1 MDVSSL
7 VPAGLQA
14 GQVDMC
20 EVQAGYNKFSENL
33 RKFTP
38 QAIQCAIFCGGSRCK
53 YENSKAWPPVHM
65 AIQNIFSHWV
75 TDDVLAMARP
85 NTAQIIKKDIIA
97 QFQGWSIKT
106 IINLQTPGEHASCGG
121 PLEDSGFTYDPNV
134 FMKHGIYY
142 YNFAL
147 KDYGDATMGKLL
159 DMVKVVAF
167 AVQEGRVAI
176 HCHAGLGRTGVLIA
190 CYLIY
195 GLRVRANDAIRF
207 VRMKRPS
214 AIQTRGQILC
224 IQEFEHFVLPQM
236 IVFPLNSTI
245 GERKPC
251 SLQSHLKKQ
260 RNVLHG
266 YEQRTFK
273 YIPKLCDC
281 QEDNSPCEIEYKI
294 SSTAFT
300 QKFIS
305 HVLDKLRDG
314 KGNIRHSYSW
324 AESLAD
330 SYDCSSKETKLS
342 LRLMVNEELLILPDY
357 SDSTKACAS
366 GSQASSRGTLDDIGR
381 LSDVFCTSPDTPS
394 CDSAF
399 PVLDDNCVD
408 DVLGDGIHGQD
419 LVDND
424 CYKEIQSHMDLKA
437 AAQSTAVET
446 VNTEEIIR
454 ALVRDSALL
463 SDRTKKCVQ
472 DYQVEILFS
481 NQRRVSEIELPIDFQ
496 MDLNHRSTAWQRLKM
511 ETDLDILSG
520 LLFEWLETLKY
531 PLLDVDS
538 LSYIVAWSSKPQRCL
553 EKLPSCSRY
562 LLEYLLRFISRL
574 RPMTPE
580 SQSLITKRFMATLTQ
595 QSIWIKSAFY
605 PSNRNF
611 QKLRR
616 GTAAKLNEFFVR
628 LMNLIEEVNTQET
641 EKPAWS
647 SKWDLV
653 PDELKET
660 ETINEECS

>member
-7 VPAGLQA
+7 VPAGFQ
-14 GQVDMC
+14 GNQVDLC
-20 EVQAGYNKFSENL
+20 EIQAGYNKFSENL

-75 TDDVLAMARP
+75 TDEVLAMARP
-85 NTAQIIKKDIIA
+85 NTAQIIKKNIIA

-121 PLEDSGFTYDPNV
+121 PLEESGFTYDPNV
-134 FMKHGIYY
+134 FMKHG
-142 YNFAL
+142 
-147 KDYGDATMGKLL
+147 
-159 DMVKVVAF
+159 
-167 AVQEGRVAI
+167 R
-176 HCHAGLGRTGVLIA
+176 LGRTGVLIA

-195 GLRVRANDAIRF
+195 SLRVRANDAIRF

-224 IQEFEHFVLPQM
+224 IQDFEHFVLPQM

-245 GERKPC
+245 GDRKPC
-251 SLQSHLKKQ
+251 SLQSCLKKQ
-260 RNVLHG
+260 HNVLHG

-273 YIPKLCDC
+273 HIPKIVFVICERILQLCDC
-281 QEDNSPCEIEYKI
+281 QEDNSPCEIKYTI
-294 SSTAFT
+294 SSTPFT

-305 HVLDKLRDG
+305 HILEKLRDS

-324 AESLAD
+324 TESLAD
-330 SYDCSSKETKLS
+330 SYDYSSS
-342 LRLMVNEELLILPDY
+342 I
-357 SDSTKACAS
+357 KACAS
-366 GSQASSRGTLDDIGR
+366 GSQASSRGTSNDIGR

-394 CDSAF
+394 CDSVF
-399 PVLDDNCVD
+399 PVLDDSCMD

-424 CYKEIQSHMDLKA
+424 CYKEIQSHMNLKV
-437 AAQSTAVET
+437 AAQNITLQT
-446 VNTEEIIR
+446 VTTDEAIR
-454 ALVRDSALL
+454 VLIRDNAIL
-463 SDRTKKCVQ
+463 SEKTKKRIQ
-472 DYQVEILFS
+472 DY
-481 NQRRVSEIELPIDFQ
+481 Q
-496 MDLNHRSTAWQRLKM
+496 MDLNHRSTAWQRLQM
-511 ETDLDILSG
+511 ETDLDVLSG
-520 LLFEWLETLKY
+520 LLFEWLETLKH

-538 LSYIVAWSSKPQRCL
+538 LSYIVVWSSKPERCL
-553 EKLPSCSRY
+553 EKLPSCNRY
-562 LLEYLLRFISRL
+562 LLEYILRFIIRL
-574 RPMTPE
+574 RPMTVE
-580 SQSLITKRFMATLTQ
+580 NQSSITKRFIATLTQ
-595 QSIWIKSAFY
+595 QTIWIKNAFY

-616 GTAAKLNEFFVR
+616 GTEAKLNEFFIR
-628 LMNLIEEVNTQET
+628 LMNLIEEVNTQEM
-641 EKPAWS
+641 EKPSWS

-653 PDELKET
+653 STQLKEMET
-660 ETINEECS
+660 EVEHEISN

>member
-7 VPAGLQA
+7 VPAGFQ
-14 GQVDMC
+14 GNHVDLC
-20 EVQAGYNKFSENL
+20 EIQAGYNKFSENL

-75 TDDVLAMARP
+75 TDEVLAMARP

-121 PLEDSGFTYDPNV
+121 PLEESGFTYDPNI

-147 KDYGDATMGKLL
+147 KDYGDATMSKLL

-195 GLRVRANDAIRF
+195 SLRVRANDAIRF

-224 IQEFEHFVLPQM
+224 IQDFEHFVLPQM

-245 GERKPC
+245 GDRKPC
-251 SLQSHLKKQ
+251 SLQSCLKKQ
-260 RNVLHG
+260 HNVLHG

-273 YIPKLCDC
+273 HIPKIMFVICERILQLCDC
-281 QEDNSPCEIEYKI
+281 QEDNSPCEIKYTI
-294 SSTAFT
+294 SSTPFT

-305 HVLDKLRDG
+305 HILDKLRDS

-330 SYDCSSKETKLS
+330 SYDYSSS
-342 LRLMVNEELLILPDY
+342 M
-357 SDSTKACAS
+357 KACAS
-366 GSQASSRGTLDDIGR
+366 GSQASSRSTSDDIGR

-394 CDSAF
+394 CDSVF
-399 PVLDDNCVD
+399 PVLDDSCMD

-419 LVDND
+419 LLDND
-424 CYKEIQSHMDLKA
+424 CYKEIQSHMSLKA
-437 AAQSTAVET
+437 AAQNTTLET
-446 VNTEEIIR
+446 VTTDEAIR
-454 ALVRDSALL
+454 VLIRDNATLPEK
-463 SDRTKKCVQ
+463 TKKRIQ
-472 DYQVEILFS
+472 DY
-481 NQRRVSEIELPIDFQ
+481 Q
-496 MDLNHRSTAWQRLKM
+496 MDLNHRSTAWQRLQM

-520 LLFEWLETLKY
+520 LLFEWLETLKH

-538 LSYIVAWSSKPQRCL
+538 LSYIVVWSSKPERCL
-553 EKLPSCSRY
+553 EKLPSCNRY
-562 LLEYLLRFISRL
+562 LLEYILRFIIRL
-574 RPMTPE
+574 RPMTAE
-580 SQSLITKRFMATLTQ
+580 NQSFITKRFIATLTQ
-595 QSIWIKSAFY
+595 QTIWIKNAFY

-616 GTAAKLNEFFVR
+616 GTAAKLNEFFIR
-628 LMNLIEEVNTQET
+628 LMNLIEEVNTQEM
-641 EKPAWS
+641 EKPSWS

-653 PDELKET
+653 STQLKEMET
-660 ETINEECS
+660 EVEHEISN

>member
-7 VPAGLQA
+7 VPAGFQA
-14 GQVDMC
+14 GQVDLC
-20 EVQAGYNKFSENL
+20 EIQAGYNKFSENL

-121 PLEDSGFTYDPNV
+121 PLEESGFTYDPNI

-147 KDYGDATMGKLL
+147 KDYGDATMSKLL

-195 GLRVRANDAIRF
+195 SLRVRANDAIRF

-236 IVFPLNSTI
+236 IVFPLSSTI
-245 GERKPC
+245 GDRKPC

-260 RNVLHG
+260 HNVLHG

-273 YIPKLCDC
+273 YIPKIIFTICERILQLCDC
-281 QEDNSPCEIEYKI
+281 QEDNSPCEIKYI
-294 SSTAFT
+294 VSNTSFA

-305 HVLDKLRDG
+305 HVLEKLRDN

-330 SYDCSSKETKLS
+330 SYDCSS
-342 LRLMVNEELLILPDY
+342 
-357 SDSTKACAS
+357 STKACAS
-366 GSQASSRGTLDDIGR
+366 GSQASSRGTSDDIGR

-399 PVLDDNCVD
+399 PVLDDSYVD

-424 CYKEIQSHMDLKA
+424 CYKEIQSHMDLKV
-437 AAQSTAVET
+437 AAQNAALET
-446 VNTEEIIR
+446 VSTEEAVR
-454 ALVRDSALL
+454 ALIRDNVTL
-463 SDRTKKCVQ
+463 SDKTKKRLQ
-472 DYQVEILFS
+472 DY
-481 NQRRVSEIELPIDFQ
+481 Q
-496 MDLNHRSTAWQRLKM
+496 MDLNHRSTAWQRLPM

-520 LLFEWLETLKY
+520 LLFEWLETLKH

-538 LSYIVAWSSKPQRCL
+538 LSYIVVWSSKPQRCL
-553 EKLPSCSRY
+553 EKLPSSNRY

-580 SQSLITKRFMATLTQ
+580 CQSLITKRFMAALTQ
-595 QSIWIKSAFY
+595 QSIWMKSAFY
-605 PSNRNF
+605 PSSRNF

-616 GTAAKLNEFFVR
+616 GTAAKLNEFFIR
-628 LMNLIEEVNTQET
+628 MMNLIEEINTQEM
-641 EKPAWS
+641 EKPWT
-647 SKWDLV
+647 SKLDLV
-653 PDELKET
+653 SGQLEEMET
-660 ETINEECS
+660 EPVDETSS

>member
-176 HCHAGLGRTGVLIA
+176 HCHADAGTDTLYPGIRA
-190 CYLIY
+190 
-195 GLRVRANDAIRF
+195 LRAPADDSFPPEQHDRGAQALQPAVAFEEAAQRPARIRA
-207 VRMKRPS
+207 
-214 AIQTRGQILC
+214 T
-224 IQEFEHFVLPQM
+224 H
-236 IVFPLNSTI
+236 IVFTI
-245 GERKPC
+245 CERI
-251 SLQSHLKKQ
+251 LQ
-260 RNVLHG
+260 
-266 YEQRTFK
+266 
-273 YIPKLCDC
+273 LCDC

-330 SYDCSSKETKLS
+330 SYDCSM
-342 LRLMVNEELLILPDY
+342 RLMVNEELLILPDY

-472 DYQVEILFS
+472 DYQ
-481 NQRRVSEIELPIDFQ
+481 

-605 PSNRNF
+605 PSSKYEEINFLSNPRDRNF

>member
-7 VPAGLQA
+7 VPAGFQ
-14 GQVDMC
+14 GNHVDLC
-20 EVQAGYNKFSENL
+20 EIQAGYNKFSENL

-75 TDDVLAMARP
+75 TDEVLAMARP

-121 PLEDSGFTYDPNV
+121 PLEESGFTYDPNI

-147 KDYGDATMGKLL
+147 KDYGDATMSKLL

-195 GLRVRANDAIRF
+195 SLRVRANDAIRF

-224 IQEFEHFVLPQM
+224 IQDFEHFVLSQM

-245 GERKPC
+245 GDRKPC
-251 SLQSHLKKQ
+251 SLQSCLKKQ
-260 RNVLHG
+260 HNVLHG

-273 YIPKLCDC
+273 HIPKIMFVICERILQLCDC
-281 QEDNSPCEIEYKI
+281 QEDNSPCEIKYTI
-294 SSTAFT
+294 SSTPFT

-305 HVLDKLRDG
+305 HILDKLRDS

-330 SYDCSSKETKLS
+330 SYDYSSS
-342 LRLMVNEELLILPDY
+342 M
-357 SDSTKACAS
+357 KACAS
-366 GSQASSRGTLDDIGR
+366 GSQASSRSTSDDIGR
-381 LSDVFCTSPDTPS
+381 LSNVFCTSPDTPS
-394 CDSAF
+394 CDSVF
-399 PVLDDNCVD
+399 PVLDDSCMD

-419 LVDND
+419 LLDND
-424 CYKEIQSHMDLKA
+424 CYKEIQSHMSLKA
-437 AAQSTAVET
+437 AAQNTTLET
-446 VNTEEIIR
+446 VTTDEAIR
-454 ALVRDSALL
+454 VLIRDNATLPEK
-463 SDRTKKCVQ
+463 TKKRIQ
-472 DYQVEILFS
+472 DY
-481 NQRRVSEIELPIDFQ
+481 Q
-496 MDLNHRSTAWQRLKM
+496 MDLNHRSTAWQRLQM

-520 LLFEWLETLKY
+520 LLFEWLETLKH

-538 LSYIVAWSSKPQRCL
+538 LSYIVVWSSKPERCL
-553 EKLPSCSRY
+553 EKLPSCNRY
-562 LLEYLLRFISRL
+562 LLEYILRFIIRL
-574 RPMTPE
+574 RPMTAE
-580 SQSLITKRFMATLTQ
+580 NQSFITKRFIATLTQ
-595 QSIWIKSAFY
+595 QTIWIKNAFY

-616 GTAAKLNEFFVR
+616 GTAAKLNEFFIR
-628 LMNLIEEVNTQET
+628 LMNLIEEVNTQEM
-641 EKPAWS
+641 EKPSWS

-653 PDELKET
+653 STQLKEMET
-660 ETINEECS
+660 EVEHEISN

>member
-7 VPAGLQA
+7 VPAGFQA
-14 GQVDMC
+14 GQVDLC

-106 IINLQTPGEHASCGG
+106 IVNLQTPGEHASCGG
-121 PLEDSGFTYDPNV
+121 PLEESGFTYDPNV
-134 FMKHGIYY
+134 FMKHSIYY

-147 KDYGDATMGKLL
+147 KDYGDATMSKLL

-195 GLRVRANDAIRF
+195 SLRVRANDAIRF
-207 VRMKRPS
+207 VRMKRPC

-236 IVFPLNSTI
+236 IVFPLNSAI
-245 GERKPC
+245 GDRKPC

-260 RNVLHG
+260 HNVLHG

-273 YIPKLCDC
+273 YVPKIVFTICERILQLCDC
-281 QEDNSPCEIEYKI
+281 QEDNSPCEITYTI
-294 SSTAFT
+294 SSTCFT
-300 QKFIS
+300 RKFIS
-305 HVLDKLRDG
+305 HVLEKFRDN
-314 KGNIRHSYSW
+314 KGNIKHSYSW
-324 AESLAD
+324 ADSLAD
-330 SYDCSSKETKLS
+330 SYDCSST
-342 LRLMVNEELLILPDY
+342 
-357 SDSTKACAS
+357 TKACAS
-366 GSQASSRGTLDDIGR
+366 GSQASSRGTSDDIGR
-381 LSDVFCTSPDTPS
+381 LSDVFCTSPDSPS
-394 CDSAF
+394 YDSAF
-399 PVLDDNCVD
+399 PVLDDNYVD

-419 LVDND
+419 LTDND
-424 CYKEIQSHMDLKA
+424 CYKEIQSHMNLKA
-437 AAQSTAVET
+437 AAQNTALET
-446 VNTEEIIR
+446 VNTDEAIR
-454 ALVRDSALL
+454 ALIKDTASL
-463 SDRTKKCVQ
+463 SDKTKKRLQ
-472 DYQVEILFS
+472 DY
-481 NQRRVSEIELPIDFQ
+481 Q
-496 MDLNHRSTAWQRLKM
+496 MDLNHRSTAWQRLQM
-511 ETDLDILSG
+511 ETDLYILSG
-520 LLFEWLETLKY
+520 LLFEWLETLKH

-538 LSYIVAWSSKPQRCL
+538 LSYIVVWNSKPQRCL
-553 EKLPSCSRY
+553 EKLHNPNRY

-580 SQSLITKRFMATLTQ
+580 SQSLITKRFMAALTQ
-595 QSIWIKSAFY
+595 QSIWIKNSFY

-611 QKLRR
+611 PKLRR
-616 GTAAKLNEFFVR
+616 GTAAKLNEFFIR
-628 LMNLIEEVNTQET
+628 MMILIEEVNTQEM
-641 EKPAWS
+641 EKPSWTSKLDLAS
-647 SKWDLV
+647 SQL
-653 PDELKET
+653 EEMGT
-660 ETINEECS
+660 EAANEKFS

>member
-7 VPAGLQA
+7 VPAGFQA
-14 GQVDMC
+14 GQVDLC

-53 YENSKAWPPVHM
+53 YENPRAWPPVHM

-121 PLEDSGFTYDPNV
+121 PLEESGFTYDPNI
-134 FMKHGIYY
+134 FMKHDIYY

-147 KDYGDATMGKLL
+147 KDYGDATMSKLL

-195 GLRVRANDAIRF
+195 SLRVRANDAIRF
-207 VRMKRPS
+207 VRMKRPC

-236 IVFPLNSTI
+236 IVFPLSSAI
-245 GERKPC
+245 GDRKPC
-251 SLQSHLKKQ
+251 SLQSHLRKQ
-260 RNVLHG
+260 QNVLHG

-273 YIPKLCDC
+273 HIPKIVFTICERILQLCDC
-281 QEDNSPCEIEYKI
+281 QEDNSPCEIKYTI
-294 SSTAFT
+294 SNISFT

-305 HVLDKLRDG
+305 HVLEKFRDG
-314 KGNIRHSYSW
+314 KGNIKHSYSW

-330 SYDCSSKETKLS
+330 SYDGSSS
-342 LRLMVNEELLILPDY
+342 A
-357 SDSTKACAS
+357 KACAS
-366 GSQASSRGTLDDIGR
+366 SSQASSRDTSDDIGR

-394 CDSAF
+394 CDSTF
-399 PVLDDNCVD
+399 PGLDDNYVD

-419 LVDND
+419 LADND
-424 CYKEIQSHMDLKA
+424 CYKEIQSHIDLKA
-437 AAQSTAVET
+437 AAQNAAVET
-446 VNTEEIIR
+446 VSTDVAIR
-454 ALVRDSALL
+454 ALIRDNATLH
-463 SDRTKKCVQ
+463 DKTKKRLQ
-472 DYQVEILFS
+472 DY
-481 NQRRVSEIELPIDFQ
+481 Q
-496 MDLNHRSTAWQRLKM
+496 MDLNHRSTAWQRLQM

-520 LLFEWLETLKY
+520 LLFEWLETVKH

-538 LSYIVAWSSKPQRCL
+538 LSYIVVWSSKPQRCL
-553 EKLPSCSRY
+553 EKLPTSNRY
-562 LLEYLLRFISRL
+562 LLEYLLRFVSRL
-574 RPMTPE
+574 RPMTAE
-580 SQSLITKRFMATLTQ
+580 SQSLITKRFMAALTQ
-595 QSIWIKSAFY
+595 QSIWIRSSFY
-605 PSNRNF
+605 PASKNF

-616 GTAAKLNEFFVR
+616 GTAAKLNEFFIR
-628 LMNLIEEVNTQET
+628 LMNLIEEVNTQEM
-641 EKPAWS
+641 EKPSWS
-647 SKWDLV
+647 SKWELV
-653 PDELKET
+653 SNQLRQVEKQEIQ
-660 ETINEECS
+660 EVV

>member
-7 VPAGLQA
+7 VPAGFQ
-14 GQVDMC
+14 GNHVDLC
-20 EVQAGYNKFSENL
+20 EIQAGYNKFSENL

-75 TDDVLAMARP
+75 TDEVLAMARP

-121 PLEDSGFTYDPNV
+121 PLEESGFTYDPNI

-147 KDYGDATMGKLL
+147 KDYGDATMSKLL

-195 GLRVRANDAIRF
+195 SLRVRANDAIRF

-224 IQEFEHFVLPQM
+224 IQDFEHFVLPQM

-245 GERKPC
+245 GDRKPC
-251 SLQSHLKKQ
+251 SLQSCLKKQ
-260 RNVLHG
+260 HNILHG

-273 YIPKLCDC
+273 HIPKIVFVICERILQLCDC
-281 QEDNSPCEIEYKI
+281 QEDNSPCEIKYTI
-294 SSTAFT
+294 SSTPFT

-305 HVLDKLRDG
+305 HILDKLRDS

-330 SYDCSSKETKLS
+330 SYDYSSS
-342 LRLMVNEELLILPDY
+342 M
-357 SDSTKACAS
+357 KACAS
-366 GSQASSRGTLDDIGR
+366 GSQASSRSTSDDIGR

-394 CDSAF
+394 CDSVF
-399 PVLDDNCVD
+399 PVLDDSCMD

-419 LVDND
+419 LLDND
-424 CYKEIQSHMDLKA
+424 CYKEIQSHMSLKA
-437 AAQSTAVET
+437 AAQNTTLET
-446 VNTEEIIR
+446 VTTDEAIR
-454 ALVRDSALL
+454 VLIRDNATLPEK
-463 SDRTKKCVQ
+463 TKKRIQ
-472 DYQVEILFS
+472 DY
-481 NQRRVSEIELPIDFQ
+481 Q
-496 MDLNHRSTAWQRLKM
+496 MDLNHRSTAWQRLQM

-520 LLFEWLETLKY
+520 LLFEWLETLKH

-538 LSYIVAWSSKPQRCL
+538 LSYIVVWSSKPERCL
-553 EKLPSCSRY
+553 EKLPSCNRY
-562 LLEYLLRFISRL
+562 LLEYILRFIIRL
-574 RPMTPE
+574 RPMTAE
-580 SQSLITKRFMATLTQ
+580 NQSFITKRFIATLTQ
-595 QSIWIKSAFY
+595 QTIWIKNAFY

-616 GTAAKLNEFFVR
+616 GTAAKLNEFFIR
-628 LMNLIEEVNTQET
+628 LMNLIEEVNTQEM
-641 EKPAWS
+641 EKPSWS

-653 PDELKET
+653 STQLKEMET
-660 ETINEECS
+660 EVEHEISN

>member
-7 VPAGLQA
+7 VPAGFQA
-14 GQVDMC
+14 GQVDLC

-121 PLEDSGFTYDPNV
+121 PLEESGFTYDPNV

-147 KDYGDATMGKLL
+147 KDYGDATMSKLL

-195 GLRVRANDAIRF
+195 SLRVRANDAIRF

-236 IVFPLNSTI
+236 IVFPLSSTI
-245 GERKPC
+245 GDRKPC

-260 RNVLHG
+260 HNVLHG

-273 YIPKLCDC
+273 YIPKIVFTICERILQLCDC
-281 QEDNSPCEIEYKI
+281 QEDNSPCEIKYI
-294 SSTAFT
+294 VSNTSFT

-305 HVLDKLRDG
+305 HVLEKLRDN

-330 SYDCSSKETKLS
+330 SYDCSS
-342 LRLMVNEELLILPDY
+342 
-357 SDSTKACAS
+357 STKACAS
-366 GSQASSRGTLDDIGR
+366 GSQASSRGTSDDIGR

-399 PVLDDNCVD
+399 PVLDDSYVD

-424 CYKEIQSHMDLKA
+424 CYKEIQSHMDLKV
-437 AAQSTAVET
+437 AAQNAALET
-446 VNTEEIIR
+446 VSTEEAVR
-454 ALVRDSALL
+454 ALIRDNVTL
-463 SDRTKKCVQ
+463 SDKAKKRLQ
-472 DYQVEILFS
+472 DY
-481 NQRRVSEIELPIDFQ
+481 Q
-496 MDLNHRSTAWQRLKM
+496 MDLNHRSTAWQRLSM

-520 LLFEWLETLKY
+520 LLFEWLETLKH

-538 LSYIVAWSSKPQRCL
+538 LSYIVVWSSKPQRCL
-553 EKLPSCSRY
+553 EKLPGSNRY

-574 RPMTPE
+574 RPMTQE
-580 SQSLITKRFMATLTQ
+580 CQSLITKRFMAALTQ
-595 QSIWIKSAFY
+595 QSIWMKSAFY
-605 PSNRNF
+605 PSSRNF

-616 GTAAKLNEFFVR
+616 GTAAKLNEFFIR
-628 LMNLIEEVNTQET
+628 MMNLVEEVNTQEM
-641 EKPAWS
+641 EKPWTL
-647 SKWDLV
+647 KLDLV
-653 PDELKET
+653 SGQLEEMET
-660 ETINEECS
+660 EPVDETSS

>member
-7 VPAGLQA
+7 VPAGFQ
-14 GQVDMC
+14 GNQVDLC
-20 EVQAGYNKFSENL
+20 EIQAGYNKFSENL

-75 TDDVLAMARP
+75 TDEVLAMARP
-85 NTAQIIKKDIIA
+85 NTAQIIKKNIIA

-121 PLEDSGFTYDPNV
+121 PLEESGFTYDPNV

-147 KDYGDATMGKLL
+147 KDYGDATMSKLL

-195 GLRVRANDAIRF
+195 SLRVRANDAIRF

-224 IQEFEHFVLPQM
+224 IQDFEHFVLPQM

-245 GERKPC
+245 GDRKPC
-251 SLQSHLKKQ
+251 SLQSCLKKQ
-260 RNVLHG
+260 HNVLHG

-273 YIPKLCDC
+273 HIPKIVFVICERILQLCDC
-281 QEDNSPCEIEYKI
+281 QEDNSPCEIKYTI
-294 SSTAFT
+294 SSTPFT

-305 HVLDKLRDG
+305 HILEKLRDS

-324 AESLAD
+324 TESLAD
-330 SYDCSSKETKLS
+330 SYDYSSS
-342 LRLMVNEELLILPDY
+342 I
-357 SDSTKACAS
+357 KACAS
-366 GSQASSRGTLDDIGR
+366 GSQASSRGTSNDIGR

-394 CDSAF
+394 CDSVF
-399 PVLDDNCVD
+399 PVLDDSCMD

-424 CYKEIQSHMDLKA
+424 CYKEIQSHMNLKV
-437 AAQSTAVET
+437 AAQNITLQT
-446 VNTEEIIR
+446 VTTDEAIR
-454 ALVRDSALL
+454 VLIRDNAIL
-463 SDRTKKCVQ
+463 SEKTKKRIQ
-472 DYQVEILFS
+472 DY
-481 NQRRVSEIELPIDFQ
+481 Q
-496 MDLNHRSTAWQRLKM
+496 MDLNHRSTAWQRLQM
-511 ETDLDILSG
+511 ETDLDVLSG
-520 LLFEWLETLKY
+520 LLFEWLETLKH

-538 LSYIVAWSSKPQRCL
+538 LSYIVVWSSKPERCL
-553 EKLPSCSRY
+553 EKLPSCNRY
-562 LLEYLLRFISRL
+562 LLEYILRFIIRL
-574 RPMTPE
+574 RPMTVE
-580 SQSLITKRFMATLTQ
+580 NQSSITKRFIATLTQ
-595 QSIWIKSAFY
+595 QTIWIKNAFY

-616 GTAAKLNEFFVR
+616 GTEAKLNEFFIR
-628 LMNLIEEVNTQET
+628 LMNLIEEVNTQEM
-641 EKPAWS
+641 EKPSWS

-653 PDELKET
+653 STQLKEMET
-660 ETINEECS
+660 EVEHEISN

>member
-7 VPAGLQA
+7 VPAGFQ
-14 GQVDMC
+14 GNHVDLC
-20 EVQAGYNKFSENL
+20 EIQAGYNKFSENL

-75 TDDVLAMARP
+75 TDEVLAMARP

-121 PLEDSGFTYDPNV
+121 PLEESGFTYDPNI

-147 KDYGDATMGKLL
+147 KDYGDATMSKLL

-195 GLRVRANDAIRF
+195 SLRVRANDAIRF

-224 IQEFEHFVLPQM
+224 IQDFEHFVLPQM

-245 GERKPC
+245 GDRKPC
-251 SLQSHLKKQ
+251 SLQSCLKKQ
-260 RNVLHG
+260 HNILHG

-273 YIPKLCDC
+273 HIPKIVFVICERILQLCDC
-281 QEDNSPCEIEYKI
+281 QEDNSPCEIKYTI
-294 SSTAFT
+294 SSTPFT

-305 HVLDKLRDG
+305 HILDKLRDS

-330 SYDCSSKETKLS
+330 SYDYSSS
-342 LRLMVNEELLILPDY
+342 M
-357 SDSTKACAS
+357 KACAS
-366 GSQASSRGTLDDIGR
+366 GSQASSRSTSDDIGR

-394 CDSAF
+394 CDSVF
-399 PVLDDNCVD
+399 PVLDDSCMD

-419 LVDND
+419 LLDND
-424 CYKEIQSHMDLKA
+424 CYKEIQSHMSLKA
-437 AAQSTAVET
+437 AAQNTTLET
-446 VNTEEIIR
+446 VTTDEAIR
-454 ALVRDSALL
+454 VLIRDNATL
-463 SDRTKKCVQ
+463 SEKTKKRIQ
-472 DYQVEILFS
+472 DY
-481 NQRRVSEIELPIDFQ
+481 Q
-496 MDLNHRSTAWQRLKM
+496 MDLNHRSTAWQRLQM

-520 LLFEWLETLKY
+520 LLFEWLETLKH

-538 LSYIVAWSSKPQRCL
+538 LSYIVVWSSKPERCL
-553 EKLPSCSRY
+553 EKLPSCNRY
-562 LLEYLLRFISRL
+562 LLEYILRFIIRL
-574 RPMTPE
+574 RPMTAE
-580 SQSLITKRFMATLTQ
+580 NQSFITKRFIATLTQ
-595 QSIWIKSAFY
+595 QTIWIKNAFY

-616 GTAAKLNEFFVR
+616 GTAAKLNEFFIR
-628 LMNLIEEVNTQET
+628 LMNLIEEVNTQEM
-641 EKPAWS
+641 EKPSWS

-653 PDELKET
+653 STQLKEMET
-660 ETINEECS
+660 EVEHEISN

>member
-7 VPAGLQA
+7 VPAGFQ
-14 GQVDMC
+14 GNQVDLC
-20 EVQAGYNKFSENL
+20 EIQAGYNKFSENL

-75 TDDVLAMARP
+75 TDEVLAMARP

-121 PLEDSGFTYDPNV
+121 PLEESGFTYDPNV

-147 KDYGDATMGKLL
+147 KDYGDATMNKLL

-195 GLRVRANDAIRF
+195 SLRVRANDAIRF

-224 IQEFEHFVLPQM
+224 IQDFEHFVLPQM

-245 GERKPC
+245 GDRKPC
-251 SLQSHLKKQ
+251 SLQSCLKKQ
-260 RNVLHG
+260 HNVLHG

-273 YIPKLCDC
+273 HIPKIVFVICERILQLCDC
-281 QEDNSPCEIEYKI
+281 QEDNSPCEIKYTI
-294 SSTAFT
+294 SSKPFT

-305 HVLDKLRDG
+305 HILDKLRDS

-330 SYDCSSKETKLS
+330 SC
-342 LRLMVNEELLILPDY
+342 DY
-357 SDSTKACAS
+357 SSSMKACAS
-366 GSQASSRGTLDDIGR
+366 GSQASSRGTSDDIGR

-394 CDSAF
+394 CDSVF
-399 PVLDDNCVD
+399 PVLDDSCMD

-419 LVDND
+419 LLDND
-424 CYKEIQSHMDLKA
+424 CYKEIQSHMSLKA
-437 AAQSTAVET
+437 AAQNTTLET
-446 VNTEEIIR
+446 VTTDEAIR
-454 ALVRDSALL
+454 VLIRDNAILPEK
-463 SDRTKKCVQ
+463 TKKRIQ
-472 DYQVEILFS
+472 DYE
-481 NQRRVSEIELPIDFQ
+481 
-496 MDLNHRSTAWQRLKM
+496 MDLNHRSTAWQRLQM

-520 LLFEWLETLKY
+520 LLFEWLETLKH

-538 LSYIVAWSSKPQRCL
+538 LSYIVVWSSKPERCL
-553 EKLPSCSRY
+553 EKLPSCNRY
-562 LLEYLLRFISRL
+562 LLEYILRFIIRL
-574 RPMTPE
+574 RPMTAE
-580 SQSLITKRFMATLTQ
+580 NQSSITKRFIASLTQ
-595 QSIWIKSAFY
+595 QTIWIKNAFY

-616 GTAAKLNEFFVR
+616 GTAAKLNEFFIR
-628 LMNLIEEVNTQET
+628 LMNLIEEVNTQEM
-641 EKPAWS
+641 EKPSWS

-653 PDELKET
+653 STQLKEMET
-660 ETINEECS
+660 EVEHEISN